1 MNKKQWLSRI
11 ERKFDTD
18 DKSQYDYVLNQSER
32 TTYIP
37 GFQKF
42 LQSINQED
50 FFYYPNTQKFKEK
63 LCNFYKVNSD
73 EVFLCAG
80 SDVGIKS
87 IFESFTDGGRV
98 ITSTPSFPMYK
109 VYSELY
115 RCDYIEIPYEKD
127 YTISTEKIL
136 SNITPDTD
144 LVILANPNS
153 PIGDYK
159 SFDEIRKILEQNV
172 SVLIDEAYIEFSDY
186 NSVIN
191 ELKNYSNLFITRT
204 FSKGFG
210 AAGCRVGMV
219 FSNKENIELVSKFRQ
234 MYEISGVSM
243 KYCEFLIDNY
253 SVVDDY
259 INNVKKEKNKII
271 SLLGGNFDVI
281 DSNCNW
287 IHFNNKKDNTD
298 TIEIFNQYNVLVKFC
313 EVPHDDRKNWCRF
326 VIQPKIYNTPF
337 VKRLLN
343 V

>member
-1 MNKKQWLSRI
+1 M
-11 ERKFDTD
+11 
-18 DKSQYDYVLNQSER
+18 
-32 TTYIP
+32 
-37 GFQKF
+37 
-42 LQSINQED
+42 
-50 FFYYPNTQKFKEK
+50 
-63 LCNFYKVNSD
+63 CNFYKVNSD

-80 SDVGIKS
+80 SYVGIKS
-87 IFESFTDGGRV
+87 IFESFTDGGKV